1 MSAIQLILI
10 SIVAFL
16 HFYFMI
22 LEMFFWDKPRGMKA
36 FGTTKEVAKASKPLA
51 ANMGLYNGFLAA
63 GLVWSLLDKNYGNQI
78 AIFFLS
84 CVIIAGLYG
93 AYSTKNK
100 RILFVQAFPAT
111 LALAFTAMNFIS

>member
-63 GLVWSLLDKNYGNQI
+63 GLVWSLLDKNYGTNI
-78 AIFFLS
+78 AVFFLS
-84 CVIIAGLYG
+84 CVIIAGFYG

-100 RILFVQAFPAT
+100 RILFVQAFPAV
-111 LALAFTAMNFIS
+111 LALAFTLMNFIS

>member
-1 MSAIQLILI
+1 
-10 SIVAFL
+10 
-16 HFYFMI
+16 
-22 LEMFFWDKPRGMKA
+22 MKA

-78 AIFFLS
+78 AVFFLS
-84 CVIIAGLYG
+84 CVIIAGFYG

-100 RILFVQAFPAT
+100 RILFVQALPAV
-111 LALAFTAMNFIS
+111 LALAFTLMNFIS